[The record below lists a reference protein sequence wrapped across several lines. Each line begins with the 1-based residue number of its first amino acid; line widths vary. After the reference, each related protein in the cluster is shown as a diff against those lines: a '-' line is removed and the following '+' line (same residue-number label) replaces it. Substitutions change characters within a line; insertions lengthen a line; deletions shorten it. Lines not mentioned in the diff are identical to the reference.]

1 MLKLFCLIFFIFFLP
16 HPILAQGSS
25 FVSIVNPIRGTDF
38 WDLKNQD
45 PQTAVLGQIE
55 ILKKYNFPATFL
67 LRFDALSDDV
77 IVQALNRDQNFEKG
91 LFLEVTP
98 SWTKKSNV
106 PYRQSDSWHKAG
118 SAFLSGYEPDER
130 LRLIDSAFEE
140 FRKTFGFYPKSAG
153 AWWIDSYSLEYMQK
167 KYGIT
172 ASLIVSDQYSTDNYQ
187 IWGQYFSTPYYPAK
201 TNALHPAQTIDNKL
215 PVVMMQWAARDP
227 VNSFGNGVE
236 ESTYSVQANDY
247 LDYHNLDTKYFS
259 ALVHL
264 YMNQLYMNQS
274 FNQFNHLVVGL
285 ENSYLWEKYK
295 EEYQN
300 QIKILSEMKKTGE
313 ISVVTMKDF
322 ASWYKNRFPDL
333 SPAQIIVADD
343 PRGSFKKVVWFMNPY
358 YRAGWFLNRDGSIF
372 RDIRQYVDG
381 EQELCY
387 QSRCDSVN
395 FATSATRVLDEVSFG
410 HKWVI
415 DQGKIS
421 DFIVTKQG
429 ENFVISYKNEAGNQR
444 KIEFLPRD
452 INVDGKISSIDGA
465 ILEATKY
472 QLDQQKERIDLAEGP
487 FNWSLQAVFFK
498 TLKFLAFLIVGS
510 LIPGFLMIQGIS
522 KDTPFWQKISLS
534 LPLGF
539 VLVTLLFFTFS
550 LVNFR
555 QGIFIYLLINLFLA
569 LKNWKI
575 VSKISLKIDIL
586 PTVLI
591 LIGTIFQQLP
601 TFKNGLLFPYGLGFW
616 GPNTHDGLWHVALI
630 NQLVKSTPP
639 ENPIFSGEILKNYHY
654 FYDLMVAAASF
665 TTDIPVFDLLFRFYP
680 VIFSLLLG
688 ILTYFLIGLL
698 IDGKKQKKLAFLFGI
713 YLVYFSGSFG
723 WIVEFIK
730 FRHLGG
736 ESAFWANQSISF
748 NLNPPFAVSLLM
760 VIAIFLI
767 LFSMKFN
774 KTFLAVLTVLA
785 GTLIAFKS
793 YAGILILATL
803 LIVGLYKRSLPYLAI
818 FLASA
823 LLSAILFLS
832 NFSFSQR
839 FIIFSPFWFIHSMI
853 DSPDRVG
860 WARLSLA
867 RMAGWETNN
876 WFKFLAAE
884 IVSFF
889 MFLVGNL
896 GTRIFA
902 LPYLLKIKQIVR
914 RADYLFLF
922 VFSLLSLIIPV
933 FFIQAGNPWNTIQF
947 IYYGLY
953 VSAVA
958 GGMVFAGITQIN
970 KTLAFISVAIFL
982 VITPINSWATANGYL
997 SYKPHALVTNGE
1009 LEALNFLKNKED
1021 GVVLTYPYG
1030 EKLKTKIAE
1039 PWPILAYDSTAYVS
1053 AFTGKAVF
1061 IEDEPQNQI
1070 LLTEYKKRLVAST
1083 DFFER
1088 SFDNNFLKD
1097 NKIKYIYLPKIYSVR
1112 LEESSEVIKDIFE
1125 NEEVVIYKV
1134 N

>member
-1 MLKLFCLIFFIFFLP
+1 MLKLFCLIFFMFFLP
-16 HPILAQGSS
+16 HPIFAQGSS
-25 FVSIVNPIRGTDF
+25 FVSIVNPVRGSDF
-38 WDLKNQD
+38 WEITNQQ
-45 PQTAVLGQIE
+45 PETAVVGQME
-55 ILKKYNFPATFL
+55 ILKQFNLPATWL
-67 LRFDALSDDV
+67 LRFDALDNKN
-77 IVQALNRDQNFEKG
+77 IVDLLSKSETG

-98 SWTKKSNV
+98 SWTDKAGVKYQKSQN
-106 PYRQSDSWHKAG
+106 WHDAG
-118 SAFLSGYEPDER
+118 SAFLTGYEREDR
-130 LRLIDSAFEE
+130 TKLIDSAFEE
-140 FRKTFGFYPKSAG
+140 FKKVFGSYPKSVG
-153 AWWIDSYSLEYMQK
+153 AWWIDAYSLDYMQK
-167 KYGIT
+167 KYGIS

-187 IWGQYFSTPYYPAK
+187 IWGQYFSTPYYPSK
-201 TNALHPAQTIDNKL
+201 KNALHPAQTIENKL

-247 LDYHNLDTKYFS
+247 LDYHNLDIKYFS
-259 ALVHL
+259 SLADL
-264 YMNQLYMNQS
+264 YAKQSLNQS
-274 FNQFNHLVVGL
+274 NHLTVGL
-285 ENSYLWEKYK
+285 ENSYFWEKYK
-295 EEYQN
+295 AEYQN
-300 QIKILSEMKKTGE
+300 QIKVLSEMKKTGE

-322 ASWYKNRFPDL
+322 ASWYKNRFPDF
-333 SPAQIIVADD
+333 SPSQIIVADD
-343 PRGSFKKVVWFMNPY
+343 PLGSFKKVVWFMNPY
-358 YRAGWFLNRDGSIF
+358 YRAGWFLNKDGSVF

-381 EQELCY
+381 EQELCFK
-387 QSRCDSVN
+387 SRCDSVN
-395 FATSATRVLDEVSFG
+395 FATTATRVLDEVSFG

-415 DQGKIS
+415 DEGKIS
-421 DFIVTKQG
+421 DFKVIKQG
-429 ENFVISYKNEAGNQR
+429 ENFVIDYKNEAGNAR

-452 INVDGKISSIDGA
+452 ISVDGKISSIDGA

-487 FNWSLQAVFFK
+487 FNWSLQDVFFK
-498 TLKFLAFLIVGS
+498 TLKFLAFLTFGS
-510 LIPGFLMIQGIS
+510 LIPGFLMIRRIS
-522 KDTPFWQKISLS
+522 IS

-539 VLVTLLFFTFS
+539 ALVTLLFYLLS
-550 LVNFR
+550 LANFK
-555 QGIFIYLLINLFLA
+555 QGIFIYLLINFFLA

-575 VSKISLKIDIL
+575 ISKISFKIDIF
-586 PTVLI
+586 PTALI

-630 NQLVKSTPP
+630 NQLINSAPP
-639 ENPIFSGEILKNYHY
+639 QNPIFAGEILKNYHY

-665 TTDIPVFDLLFRFYP
+665 VTGIPVFDLLFRFYP

-688 ILTYFLIGLL
+688 ILTYFLINLL
-698 IDGKKQKKLAFLFGI
+698 LEGKKQKKLAFLFGI

-760 VIAIFLI
+760 VIAIFLLLPNI
-767 LFSMKFN
+767 KSFR
-774 KTFLAVLTVLA
+774 AVALISILA
-785 GTLIAFKS
+785 GSLIAFKS

-803 LIVGLYKRSLPYLAI
+803 LIVGLYKRSLPYLAT

-823 LLSAILFLS
+823 LLSVILFLS

-867 RMAGWETNN
+867 RVAGWETNN

-896 GTRIFA
+896 GTRVFA

-922 VFSLLSLIIPV
+922 VFSLLSLTIPL

-970 KTLAFISVAIFL
+970 KTLAFISVAIFI

-997 SYKPHALVTNGE
+997 SYKPHAFVSNQE
-1009 LEALNFLKNKED
+1009 LEALNFLSSKPE
-1021 GVVLTYPYG
+1021 GTILTYPYN

-1053 AFTGKAVF
+1053 AMSGKATFV
-1061 IEDEPQNQI
+1061 EDEPQNQI

-1088 SFDNNFLKD
+1088 SFDDNFLKD
-1097 NKIKYIYLPKIYSVR
+1097 NKIKYIYLPKIFNLS
-1112 LEESSEVIKDIFE
+1112 LDNKKLIFE
-1125 NEEVVIYKV
+1125 NSGVLIYEVR
-1134 N
+1134 